1 MTEKTTRLRIVL
13 TAALCIAALLTVAWT
28 AIPSFRV
35 GILNFWL
42 RTTGKDTAPTITF
55 APEDADPPYS
65 FALPKGYTLEEY
77 SQNGPVIFSTYV
89 CPERGTE
96 ATLMVSYLYGD
107 SNSTSIDTE
116 DLSAYEEL
124 TIADRTAIYT
134 EKIYS
139 DSGGGVTRG
148 ILIISDDP
156 QGVFTIHGQ
165 GMTREELIKAAETLE
180 LEPIEWEP
188 PLAILS
194 AQF

>member
-1 MTEKTTRLRIVL
+1 
-13 TAALCIAALLTVAWT
+13 
-28 AIPSFRV
+28 
-35 GILNFWL
+35 
-42 RTTGKDTAPTITF
+42 
-55 APEDADPPYS
+55 
-65 FALPKGYTLEEY
+65 
-77 SQNGPVIFSTYV
+77 
-89 CPERGTE
+89 
-96 ATLMVSYLYGD
+96 MVSYLSGD